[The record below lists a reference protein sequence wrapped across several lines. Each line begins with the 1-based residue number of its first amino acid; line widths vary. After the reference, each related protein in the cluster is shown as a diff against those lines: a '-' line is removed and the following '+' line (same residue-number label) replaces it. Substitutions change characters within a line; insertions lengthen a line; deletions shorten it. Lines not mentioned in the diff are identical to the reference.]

1 MTSYTTVSGMAAVN
15 ASGNVTAETA
25 FGLAPA
31 GSVRASLDMPAISNQ
46 ALDGREFILRL
57 GVLVTTGGALTWR
70 PGIRFYQ
77 TVANVD
83 LTTFNAADTLI
94 INPAAVSIS
103 TTTLLWTIQARLAW
117 DATTGRVSGRY
128 ESALDGTFVT
138 WAALTAAITAN
149 AGTATLLRFFP
160 TGIFGT
166 TQANNTARLKYFEMD
181 FA

>member
-1 MTSYTTVSGMAAVN
+1 MPNYNTVAGMTAVA

-25 FGLAPA
+25 FGLAP
-31 GSVRASLDMPAISNQ
+31 SNTPRASLDMPAISNQ
-46 ALDGREFILRL
+46 ALDGREFVLRL

-83 LTTFNAADTLI
+83 LTTFNANDILM

-103 TTTLLWTIQARLAW
+103 TTTLLWTIQARLSW
-117 DATTGRVSGRY
+117 DGTRVSGRY
-128 ESALDGTFVT
+128 ESALDGTYVT
-138 WAALTAAITAN
+138 WATLTAPITSN
-149 AGTATLLRFFP
+149 AATATLLRFFP

-166 TQANNTARLKYFEMD
+166 TNAANTARVKYFEMD

>member
-1 MTSYTTVSGMAAVN
+1 MSNYNTVAGMPAVT

-31 GSVRASLDMPAISNQ
+31 GTARATLDMPAISNQ

-57 GVLVTTGGALTWR
+57 GVLVTAGGALTWR

-77 TVANVD
+77 TVANTD
-83 LTTFNAADTLI
+83 LTTFNANDTLI
-94 INPAAVSIS
+94 INPTAVSIS

-117 DATTGRVSGRY
+117 DLTTGRVSGRY
-128 ESALDGTFVT
+128 ESALDGTYVT
-138 WAALTAAITAN
+138 WAALTASITAN
-149 AGTATLLRFFP
+149 AATAPLLRFFP

-166 TQANNTARLKYFEMD
+166 TQANNTARVKYFEMD